1 MRYLAANDLQHL
13 SFTAMPAPPGQEAVQ
28 APDDPIPRLHKRLE
42 EFLRIAKARDGAHQ
56 EPNPPAAAKIFRQF
70 IPQSRYPRNWSQTD
84 FDDFTTYWND
94 DIQVLSVTQ
103 GHAQGSNEDKNS
115 SPTVLSVSQR
125 VYDAETTRRESI
137 NTRCTTVLSTAGIL
151 GTLVVAASQLGL
163 IHQGGSLTS
172 LAWIVYIPFIIS
184 LIYLIFSII
193 IALKVQG
200 DIQGEVF
207 DPRDLRVDATRPL
220 DYYNCSVA
228 KINLL
233 YGMFNWCLNN
243 KFKYRLQSAQRCL
256 RNGLIAI
263 ILAGALS
270 PWALTSGSS
279 GSTSALTAA
288 SIVTAAG
295 QLQHLPEFAAR
306 SCRGH
311 AGPRFAPALR
321 GPDPV
326 AVRPRSGGGVRRS
339 RPARSAPRA
348 AAG

>member
-13 SFTAMPAPPGQEAVQ
+13 SFTAIPAPPDQEAVQ
-28 APDDPIPRLHKRLE
+28 APDDPIPRLHTKLE
-42 EFLRIAKARDGAHQ
+42 EFLRIGRAKDGPDQ
-56 EPNPPAAAKIFRQF
+56 EPNPPAGEKIYRQF

-84 FDDFTTYWND
+84 FNDFNTYWTE

-103 GHAQGSNEDKNS
+103 DQADAGHANHEAPVAQGANEVKSS
-115 SPTVLSVSQR
+115 SPTVLSASQR
-125 VYDAETTRRESI
+125 VYDAEMTRRESI
-137 NTRCTTVLSTAGIL
+137 NARCTTVLSTAGIL

-163 IHQGGSLTS
+163 IHQGGSLKP

-193 IALKVQG
+193 IALRVQG

-207 DPRDLRVDATRPL
+207 DAHDLRVDATRPL
-220 DYYNCSVA
+220 DQYNCSVA

-270 PWALTSGSS
+270 PWALTSSTS
-279 GSTSALTAA
+279 GSTSAPTTTSVVIA
-288 SIVTAAG
+288 VG
-295 QLQHLPEFAAR
+295 Q
-306 SCRGH
+306 
-311 AGPRFAPALR
+311 
-321 GPDPV
+321 
-326 AVRPRSGGGVRRS
+326 
-339 RPARSAPRA
+339 
-348 AAG
+348 